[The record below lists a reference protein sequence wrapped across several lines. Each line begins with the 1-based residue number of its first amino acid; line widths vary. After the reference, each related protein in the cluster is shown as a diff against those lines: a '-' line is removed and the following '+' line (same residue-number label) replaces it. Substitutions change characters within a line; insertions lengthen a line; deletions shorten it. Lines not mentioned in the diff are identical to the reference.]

1 MEEKKATKIIKIVVL
16 GLIISWVILFLIDY
30 TRARKNK
37 DLLFCL
43 KEETK
48 EYSDGTV
55 YSCTSLGYKLYRYN
69 RTSISTTLEFGPI
82 FMKEKTK

>member
-1 MEEKKATKIIKIVVL
+1 MKEKKSLKILKIVVL
-16 GLIISWVILFLIDY
+16 GLVISWVILFLIDY
-30 TRARKNK
+30 TRARNNK
-37 DLLFCL
+37 DLLFCI

-48 EYSDGTV
+48 EYPDGTV

-69 RTSISTTLEFGPI
+69 RSSINTTLQFGPI